1 MAVSHV
7 GRGLVWGITT
17 TGMEKNGV
25 AITNA
30 SAIVY
35 QSQSL
40 TRNTDSTEHKDGN
53 GEVVGLTTYNQSQDL
68 EVECYPTGTTAGT
81 ATADARTLRNLL
93 PNPGDRVTMLD
104 TVDASDPIK
113 TDFIC
118 TGASYRKSNSDKAI
132 ITLTLKRYT
141 GITSYAAVS

>member
-7 GRGLVWGITT
+7 GKGLDRGIST
-17 TGMEKNGV
+17 TGMNKNGT

-30 SAIVY
+30 SAIIY
-35 QSQSL
+35 ASQSL

-53 GEVVGLTTYNQSQDL
+53 GEVIGLSTYNQSQDL
-68 EVECYPTGTTAGT
+68 EVECYPTGTTIAN
-81 ATADARTLRNLL
+81 ARTLRDAL
-93 PNPGDRVTMLD
+93 PTPGDRVTMLD
-104 TVDASDPIK
+104 SVDANDPMA

-118 TGASYRKSNSDKAI
+118 TAASYRKSNSDKAI
-132 ITLTLKRYT
+132 YTLTLKRYT